1 MSKIIV
7 DRMPNTPLECA
18 FAGGDGW
25 CSMAGH
31 YCRAP
36 YCPYIVAISDIDDK
50 YESVRGVS
58 MTANDYQQAC
68 LRTESV
74 APNLNN
80 NQYSRI
86 LQGLMGLN
94 GEAGECIDILKK
106 VLFQGHDLDKERL
119 AGELGDVAWYLAVSA
134 DAIGYDLETI
144 FKKNIEKLNK
154 RYPNGFDAEKSV
166 HRIKDDV

>member
-1 MSKIIV
+1 MSRIIV
-7 DRMPNTPLECA
+7 DEMPQTPDDCPFNKEGAWGIWCELR
-18 FAGGDGW
+18 GDMCNGSDS
-25 CSMAGH
+25 CSCLTPHCMM
-31 YCRAP
+31 
-36 YCPYIVAISDIDDK
+36 S
-50 YESVRGVS
+50 ESNKQF
-58 MTANDYQQAC
+58 TPNDYQKAC
-68 LRTESV
+68 LRTESA
-74 APNLNN
+74 APVLKD
-80 NQYSRI
+80 NQYARI

-119 AGELGDVAWYLAVSA
+119 ASELGDVAWYLAVSA

-166 HRIKDDV
+166 HRSAGDV

>member
-1 MSKIIV
+1 MIKILV
-7 DRMPNTPLECA
+7 DRMPEDSEQCPFECTYDSGLCSLIGGNCLGAELCPCLVPHCMMSESNKQFTP
-18 FAGGDGW
+18 
-25 CSMAGH
+25 
-31 YCRAP
+31 
-36 YCPYIVAISDIDDK
+36 
-50 YESVRGVS
+50 
-58 MTANDYQQAC
+58 NDYQKAC

-154 RYPNGFDAEKSV
+154 RYPDGFDAEKSV
-166 HRIKDDV
+166 HRSEGDV

>member
-1 MSKIIV
+1 MIKIVV
-7 DRMPNTPLECA
+7 DKMPRVPDECPHA
-18 FAGGDGW
+18 LGDGW
-25 CSMAGH
+25 CELAMD
-31 YCRAP
+31 YCKAP
-36 YCPYIVAISDIDDK
+36 YCKYMVAYSNVDDHC
-50 YESVRGVS
+50 ESVREF
-58 MTANDYQQAC
+58 MTPNSYQQAC

-94 GEAGECIDILKK
+94 GESGECIDILKK

-144 FKKNIEKLNK
+144 FKMNIAKLNK
-154 RYPNGFDAEKSV
+154 RYPNGFDSEKSV
-166 HRIKDDV
+166 HRSEDDV

>member
-1 MSKIIV
+1 MSKIMV
-7 DRMPNTPLECA
+7 DEMPKTPGECP
-18 FAGGDGW
+18 FCDDGGMGFW
-25 CSMAGH
+25 CKFCGDMCNSTDTCPFLMAPS
-31 YCRAP
+31 AP
-36 YCPYIVAISDIDDK
+36 DPDDWIL
-50 YESVRGVS
+50 
-58 MTANDYQQAC
+58 TPHDYQVAC

-74 APNLNN
+74 APDLGN
-80 NQYSRI
+80 NQYARI

-166 HRIKDDV
+166 HRSEGDV

>member
-1 MSKIIV
+1 MILFDDEV
-7 DRMPNTPLECA
+7 FTP
-18 FAGGDGW
+18 
-25 CSMAGH
+25 
-31 YCRAP
+31 
-36 YCPYIVAISDIDDK
+36 
-50 YESVRGVS
+50 
-58 MTANDYQQAC
+58 NDYQKAC

-74 APNLNN
+74 PDIR
-80 NQYSRI
+80 NQYTRI

-154 RYPNGFDAEKSV
+154 RYPNGHFEAEKSI
-166 HRIKDDV
+166 HRSEDDV

>member
-1 MSKIIV
+1 MTKIVV
-7 DRMPNTPLECA
+7 DKVPEVPTQCA
-18 FAGGDGW
+18 FASPGDGW
-25 CSMAGH
+25 CSLNGG

-36 YCPYIVAISDIDDK
+36 YCPYMVAHSDIDDH
-50 YESVRGVS
+50 YESVRM
-58 MTANDYQQAC
+58 MTPNDYQKAC

-74 APNLNN
+74 APNLEN
-80 NQYSRI
+80 NQYARI

-144 FKKNIEKLNK
+144 FKKNIEKLNE
-154 RYPNGFDAEKSV
+154 RYPDGFDAEKSV
-166 HRIKDDV
+166 HRSKDDV